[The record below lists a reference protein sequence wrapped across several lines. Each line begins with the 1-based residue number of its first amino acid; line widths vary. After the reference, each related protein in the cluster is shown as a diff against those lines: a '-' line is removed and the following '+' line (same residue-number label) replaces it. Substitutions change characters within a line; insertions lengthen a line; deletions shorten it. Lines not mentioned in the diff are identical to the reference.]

1 MKDAPRDPSAL
12 TATEAA
18 ARLRAGTLTASAYA
32 RALLGRVARCEP
44 LVQAWVHLDA
54 AHLLRQAE
62 AADAARAAGQGGGTL
77 WGLPVGVK
85 DIVDTADL
93 PTENGTVLHAG
104 RQPQADA
111 FAVRALRSAG
121 GLLMGKTVTTEL
133 ATYAPGRTCNPH
145 RLSHTP
151 GGSSSGSAA
160 AVAAGMVPLA
170 IGTQTNGSVIRPAAF
185 CGVVGY
191 KPSAG
196 LLPRSGVLVQSPSFD
211 ALGVFG
217 RSVEDVALLAQCLAG
232 HDPADPLSR
241 PRATPPLLALAR
253 SEPPCPP
260 RLAWAATPFWDRV
273 APDAQAA
280 FAALMLRLG
289 DAVAPVDL
297 PPAAT
302 DAIGW
307 HQRVMEAEIA
317 GSFEAEYARG
327 RERLSASLQAQ
338 IERGRTVSAVEHRQ
352 ALAGAAPLRAALD
365 AVFARADA
373 ILTPATLGTAPAGL
387 DSTGNPLMCTLWTYL
402 GLPALTLP
410 LLRGADGLP
419 LGVQLVGRLGQDAAL
434 LRTARWL
441 FAAHGPGTAPIVDPS
456 A

>member
-1 MKDAPRDPSAL
+1 MAGPDTAAAL
-12 TATEAA
+12 TAAEAG
-18 ARLRAGTLTASAYA
+18 ARLQAGTLTATDYA
-32 RALLGRVARCEP
+32 RALLARTAAAE
-44 LVQAWVHLDA
+44 LQVQAWAQLDP
-54 AHLLRQAE
+54 AHLLAQAA
-62 AADAARAAGQGGGTL
+62 AADAARAAGEPCGAL
-77 WGLPVGVK
+77 FGLPVGVK
-85 DIVDTADL
+85 DIIDTADL

-104 RQPQADA
+104 RQPLADA
-111 FAVRALRSAG
+111 FAVRALRAAG

-133 ATYAPGRTCNPH
+133 ATYAPGRTRNPH
-145 RLSHTP
+145 RLAHTP

-196 LLPRSGVLVQSPSFD
+196 LLPRTGVLVQSPAFD

-232 HDPADPLSR
+232 HDAADPATR
-241 PRATPPLLALAR
+241 PRATPPLRAVAC
-253 SEPPCPP
+253 SAPPCPP

-280 FAALMLRLG
+280 FAGLLARLG
-289 DAVAPVDL
+289 DAVTAVEL
-297 PPAAT
+297 PPAT
-302 DAIGW
+302 PDAIGA

-317 GSFEAEYARG
+317 GSFEAEFERG
-327 RERLSASLQAQ
+327 RQQLSASLQAQ
-338 IERGRTVSAVEHRQ
+338 IERGRQVSAVEHRRG
-352 ALAGAAPLRAALD
+352 LAGIAPLRAALEPL
-365 AVFARADA
+365 FARADA

-402 GLPALTLP
+402 GLPAVTLP

-441 FAAHGPGTAPIVDPS
+441 FAAHGPGVAPVVDPRT
-456 A
+456 